1 MVISG
6 GPKKMGCTLNLVCSK
21 SNLQK
26 LSKLGTDIFQ
36 CNLRDVSKI
45 QVNCFIQPIAT
56 LKIKTIVQKWNSVI
70 DIILSAGQRCIA
82 VSGQKVPLN
91 NKIMI

>member
-1 MVISG
+1 
-6 GPKKMGCTLNLVCSK
+6 MGRTLHLVCSK

-26 LSKLGTDIFQ
+26 LLKLGTDILQ

-45 QVNCFIQPIAT
+45 QVNCFIQPIGT

-70 DIILSAGQRCIA
+70 DIIASAGQRCTAI
-82 VSGQKVPLN
+82 SGQTVPLN